1 MHPLFVSSRELF
13 SAIVAVFKEERKR
26 GLLIAMQASHAMTP
40 GARPGG
46 NGSPRLGSSP
56 MPSHVYAGKRSPR
69 GRLRKR
75 RPLSNPPLVSTPEA
89 HTADVDDSEDDRA
102 AVPPPTGDGTSH
114 AGSTSDA
121 DSCEPDTPAAG
132 SPSTPTHATP
142 VSEDDPVFS
151 ASPGEGGR
159 APRSP
164 TRIHSASAGP
174 GVARLASVKLTR
186 GETRALGVLQAW
198 LRHPVASYDLAHP
211 DVYVSSTAC

>member
-40 GARPGG
+40 GGRPSG

-56 MPSHVYAGKRSPR
+56 MPSHVYASKRSPR

-102 AVPPPTGDGTSH
+102 AVPPPTGDGASS
-114 AGSTSDA
+114 AGSPSDA
-121 DSCEPDTPAAG
+121 DSGEPDTTAAG
-132 SPSTPTHATP
+132 SPNTPIG
-142 VSEDDPVFS
+142 VSEGDLVPS
-151 ASPGEGGR
+151 ASPGEGG